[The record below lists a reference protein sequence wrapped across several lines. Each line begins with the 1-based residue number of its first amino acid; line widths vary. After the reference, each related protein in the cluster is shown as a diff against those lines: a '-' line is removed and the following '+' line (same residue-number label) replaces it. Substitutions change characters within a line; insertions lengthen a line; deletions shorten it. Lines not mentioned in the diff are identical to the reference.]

1 MVDMWE
7 TRARTDADCKI
18 VTSWIMDAADLYLFT
33 GPRLTWPIQPSNLQD
48 MARTPGLTA
57 WVVFDNSDSTD
68 SAIAGHFDLTL
79 EDGSARLARV
89 IIDPAMRG
97 RGLSHTLVDL
107 AEEKAR
113 ELGATQLSLNVIDGN
128 LPAVTAYERAS
139 FRRMASERPGVSSM
153 TLVL

>member
-1 MVDMWE
+1 ME
-7 TRARTDADCKI
+7 TRARTGADCKI
-18 VTSWIMDAADLYLFT
+18 VTSWIVDAADLYLFT
-33 GPRLTWPIQPSNLQD
+33 GPRLTWPLQPNDLQD

-57 WVVFDNSDSTD
+57 WVVFDNSTS
-68 SAIAGHFDLTL
+68 SGIAGHFDLTL

-97 RGLSHTLVDL
+97 RGVSHTLVVV

-128 LPAVTAYERAS
+128 LPAVTTYEPAGS
-139 FRRMASERPGVSSM
+139 GGEHPNVQESSSM
-153 TLVL
+153 MLAL